1 MHLLHTVR
9 NKSISVGLERCFF
22 FGWCGFFFFFFSH
35 LFILI
40 IHELVRRY
48 LKLLPGLVVVSQV

>member
-9 NKSISVGLERCFF
+9 NKSISVGLERCVL
-22 FGWCGFFFFFFSH
+22 FGWCGFFFFSH

-48 LKLLPGLVVVSQV
+48 LKLLPVLVVVSQV